1 MFQCHLSHSI
11 TSYDSFPLSLLPAFL
26 IIFSFPAYLFLYFF
40 IFLSLQSFFLP
51 CFKSIFSLYSFVSF
65 FSLPNFFNIVLA
77 NTYSELSHGQAL
89 GPLFPAASPHF
100 PHHPSIQYA
109 FQTHLSASASFPS
122 PLPAPT
128 LSHLLTPPVA
138 G

>member
-51 CFKSIFSLYSFVSF
+51 CFKSIFSLYSFISF

-77 NTYSELSHGQAL
+77 NTYSEPSHGQAL

-100 PHHPSIQYA
+100 SHHPSIHPICIPNPPLGVC
-109 FQTHLSASASFPS
+109 FLFGPS
-122 PLPAPT
+122 SGNT
-128 LSHLLTPPVA
+128 
-138 G
+138 GFE